1 MKTFKIILVTGLCT
15 TLSSCFKAEA
25 PNTECDITSA
35 SIHTANPSEI
45 FYNASDTLVS
55 VMPTSSSVQFKVRRK
70 ADLTSMAPWFQLT
83 PGATIVPA
91 NGSVHDFSQGP
102 VAYRVTSED
111 GEWHREYTVSFTPM
125 TKQTSDTVHYDF
137 EHYRLDE
144 KYGRFYEWD
153 EVDED
158 GNVQSVWAS
167 GNGGFKFA
175 KGSAKSDEYPTV
187 SIAEG
192 YDGACVRLTTCDTG
206 KFGTMVN
213 MPLAAGNLFLG
224 EFDVAIATKEPLQAT
239 HFGIPFDKVPGKLT
253 GYYKYKPGEKFQ
265 NKDRTIVEG
274 KIDEGA
280 IYAVF
285 YKNHDA
291 EGNPVVLHGDDVKT
305 NPNIVG
311 LAEVLPVAPTE
322 EWRPFEAEFKMKEE
336 IDIDLLN
343 SFGYSLAVVFSA
355 SADGAYFQGAIGS
368 TLHIDKVSV
377 ICTKAE

>member
-224 EFDVAIATKEPLQAT
+224 EFDVAIATKEP
-239 HFGIPFDKVPGKLT
+239 
-253 GYYKYKPGEKFQ
+253 
-265 NKDRTIVEG
+265 DR
-274 KIDEGA
+274 KS
-280 IYAVF
+280 
-285 YKNHDA
+285 
-291 EGNPVVLHGDDVKT
+291 VV
-305 NPNIVG
+305 
-311 LAEVLPVAPTE
+311 
-322 EWRPFEAEFKMKEE
+322 
-336 IDIDLLN
+336 
-343 SFGYSLAVVFSA
+343 
-355 SADGAYFQGAIGS
+355 
-368 TLHIDKVSV
+368 
-377 ICTKAE
+377 